1 MEKEILSD
9 GGAPTRQVL
18 RAVKTK
24 ITQSP
29 TLAARYILHGETV
42 AFPTETV
49 YGLGANAFNE
59 DAIRQI
65 FAAKGRPSDNPLI
78 VHISNLHHLDQ
89 VARSVPPLAAKLIE
103 KFFPGPLTVI
113 LPKSDHVP
121 GIVTAG
127 LGTVGVRMPK
137 NPIALQ
143 FLRACGVPVAA
154 PSANLSGN
162 PSPTTWQAVR
172 TDLDGRIGCI
182 LRADPTRVGL
192 ESTVVDCTGSRP
204 IILRAGAV
212 TLEQLRELIPET
224 DVSSS
229 HPAENPAPKSPGMK
243 YRHYSPQ
250 AKIILCNYPQFTVG
264 VGKAAYIGLD
274 APAYKESFVRTL
286 VCRDLEEYA
295 RSLYQFFRE
304 CDEQRI
310 ESIYCHAVREDGLGM
325 AIMDRITRAAED
337 EPLP

>member
-1 MEKEILSD
+1 M
-9 GGAPTRQVL
+9 
-18 RAVKTK
+18 KTK

-29 TLAARYILHGETV
+29 SLAARYILHGETV

-49 YGLGANAFNE
+49 YGLGANAFNK
-59 DAIRQI
+59 DAVQRI
-65 FAAKGRPSDNPLI
+65 FEAKERPPDNPLI
-78 VHISNLHHLDQ
+78 VHIPAIHQLEQ
-89 VARSVPPLAAKLIE
+89 VARAIPSMAAVLID

-113 LPKSDHVP
+113 LPKSDRVP
-121 GIVTAG
+121 SIVTAG
-127 LGTVGVRMPK
+127 LDTVGVRMPK
-137 NPIALQ
+137 NPVALQ

-182 LRADPTRVGL
+182 LKADPTQVGL

-204 IILRAGAV
+204 LVLRAGAV

-224 DVSSS
+224 DVSTPGEIEIS
-229 HPAENPAPKSPGMK
+229 APKSPGMK

-250 AKIILCNYPQFTVG
+250 AKIILCTYPQYTMG
-264 VGKAAYIGLD
+264 VGNSAYIGLVV
-274 APAYKESFVRTL
+274 PANTDSFQRVL
-286 VCRDLEEYA
+286 LCSDLEEYA

-304 CDEQRI
+304 CDDEKI
-310 ESIYCHAVREDGLGM
+310 ETIYCQAVSEEGLGM
-325 AIMDRITRAAED
+325 ALMDRINRAAQE
-337 EPLP
+337 